1 MTRQEKCE
9 AIIEK
14 IAELVDKGQRV
25 SFEEDWGK
33 WSATVVVGSSHTH
46 VGIPEPDGNFD
57 LFVDNL
63 YNSLTGGPGLSWV
76 AAPQEE

>member
-9 AIIEK
+9 AIIQK
-14 IAELVDKGQRV
+14 IAELVDSGQVVR
-25 SFEEDWGK
+25 FEEDWGR
-33 WSATVVVGSSHTH
+33 WTATVCVGAAHTH
-46 VGIPEPDGNFD
+46 VGIPEPDGTFD

-76 AAPQEE
+76 TSQQED